1 MDKSILA
8 KKLLLGEIPSEFTW
22 IYEIT
27 NGIIKKENKGLEVI
41 LRNEA
46 SIKGFDIRI
55 IRPNEMITMDWQSK
69 RINIQLDSKDNITNI
84 DLG

>member
-8 KKLLLGEIPSEFTW
+8 KKLLSGEIPVEFAW
-22 IYEIT
+22 IYDIT
-27 NGIIKKENKGLEVI
+27 SGIIKKENRGLEVI

-55 IRPNEMITMDWQSK
+55 IRPNEMVTMDWQSK
-69 RINIQLDSKDNITNI
+69 RINIQLDSEDNITNI

>member
-8 KKLLLGEIPSEFTW
+8 KKLLTGEINSEFAW

-27 NGIIKKENKGLEVI
+27 GGVIKKENKGLEII
-41 LRNEA
+41 LKNEA

-55 IRPNEMITMDWQSK
+55 IRPFEMVTMDWQTK
-69 RINIQLDSKDNITNI
+69 RINIQLDSEDNITNI